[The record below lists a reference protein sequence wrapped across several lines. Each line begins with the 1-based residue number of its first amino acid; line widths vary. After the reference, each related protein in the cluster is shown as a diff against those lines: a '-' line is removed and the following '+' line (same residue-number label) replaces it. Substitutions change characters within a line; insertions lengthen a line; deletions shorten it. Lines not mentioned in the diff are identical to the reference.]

1 MTTPTPPSPTAAMP
15 DASIQLFSA
24 EAFSIEEL
32 TAAYNQTRVDYMV
45 PMPMNALRLAA
56 YVQVYDVSLADSLVA
71 MDGGDVLG
79 LAMLG
84 VRPGRAWLTRLGVL
98 PVRRRHG
105 TGEAL
110 VRGLLAAA
118 DRRGIDRIILEVIK
132 GNQPAHTL
140 FLKLGFHETRELLVL
155 RRPPA
160 GSRIDPSGQPT
171 WLNAADALSVL
182 FAANLGCGCDSPLG
196 LAWTNEV
203 ESYRNAVDTLGLAVD
218 LGAAGRG
225 WLIFR
230 RQRLMVSHFTLHTER
245 GDPVV
250 VGAALLAWLYF
261 RYPLLDTYLEN
272 LPACDPHFPALIQF
286 GCIEVFRRIEMAR
299 EGSAGFNP
307 NCHPANA

>member
-1 MTTPTPPSPTAAMP
+1 MTTITPPSPTAAMP

-56 YVQVYDVSLADSLVA
+56 YVQVYDLSLADSLVA
-71 MDGGDVLG
+71 MDGEDMLG
-79 LAMLG
+79 LSMLG
-84 VRPGRAWLTRLGVL
+84 VRPGRAWITRLGVL
-98 PVRRRHG
+98 PVRRRRG

-132 GNQPAHTL
+132 GNQPAHSL

-160 GSRIDPSGQPT
+160 GSRIDPSGRPT
-171 WLNAADALSVL
+171 WLNAADALAVL
-182 FAANLGCGCDSPLG
+182 VAANLGCGCDSPLG

-230 RQRLMVSHFTLHTER
+230 RQRLMLSHFTLHTER

-272 LPACDPHFPALIQF
+272 LPACDPHFPALTQF

-299 EGSAGFNP
+299 EGSSGFNP
-307 NCHPANA
+307 NFGPANA